1 MTLGDKSSIRI
12 LHVVGGMNRGG
23 IETWL
28 MHILR
33 HIDRDRF
40 HMDFLVHTTQ
50 PCAYDEEIRAL
61 GSKVIPCLH
70 PSRPWFYA
78 NNFKRILD
86 EYGSYD
92 IVHSHVHHF
101 SGYVLRLA
109 RQAGVPICIAH
120 SHNDTS
126 LKEAVAGLY
135 RQLYLIL
142 MKRWITQ
149 YATLGLAAS
158 RKAAVNLFG
167 SSWQTDKRWQTFC
180 CSMDLLPFHNQTDRQ
195 AVRAELGI
203 PPEAFVIGHVG
214 RFEQQKNHQF
224 LLDIVAE
231 IAKQETKMHLLLIG
245 DGLLRPDIEQ
255 KVIQMGLA
263 DRVIF
268 TGLRPDVPRLMLGAM
283 DIFLFPSLHE
293 GLGLAL
299 IEAQAAGLVCV
310 FSDVVPD
317 EADVVKP
324 LMQRMSLSESASTW
338 AKTVLAAKASA
349 ATISQANALLAV
361 EKSPFNIEV
370 GVRKLEKIY
379 QTSLSK
385 Q

>member
-1 MTLGDKSSIRI
+1 MTLGKKSSIRI

-61 GSKVIPCLH
+61 GSKIIPCLH
-70 PSRPWFYA
+70 PSRPWLYA
-78 NNFKRILD
+78 KNFKRILH

-109 RQAGVPICIAH
+109 KQAGVPICIAH

-167 SSWQTDKRWQTFC
+167 SSWQTDKRWQTF
-180 CSMDLLPFHNQTDRQ
+180 SYSIDLLPFHNQIDRQ
-195 AVRAELGI
+195 ALRAELGI

-231 IAKQETKMHLLLIG
+231 IAKQEPKMHLLLIG

-255 KVIQMGLA
+255 KAIQMGLA

-293 GLGLAL
+293 GLGLVL
-299 IEAQAAGLVCV
+299 VEAQAAGLVCV

-324 LMQRMSLSESASTW
+324 LVQRMSLSESAFTW

-361 EKSPFNIEV
+361 EESPFNIEV
-370 GVRKLEKIY
+370 GVKKLEEIY
-379 QTSLSK
+379 QTTLSK